1 MANWKEV
8 EITDSGKIALNRVN
22 SGNSAYRL
30 KITRATFNTKSG
42 NAVQE
47 AESLDW
53 HDVQPFL
60 DENGE
65 EITDSLSY
73 VLDIFLNNK
82 SEILAD
88 SGLESGA
95 EQYELGSV
103 SIYGTLYRVNETGD
117 ETAELTDELLTLR
130 VKDGESGDLIP
141 IGEGSPA
148 LYAKYTIRFSI
159 NSSTTGG
166 RIYVTP
172 KVISVDEFNR
182 YKKTL
187 NGAVSDI
194 VDLSANKLEVV
205 VVDKL
210 PSKQSTFILDNLV
223 GDTSST
229 NTIYNNSL
237 PVYKPEEGAKVIT
250 ANSRFGTNTY
260 AGATSDF
267 RKNISDIENSK
278 LLVVSMS
285 FKMSEG
291 SRWHI
296 NLIDREKRGT
306 NANGSYANNLS
317 TANMA
322 VSLGNIKGDYL
333 GINGNTLVPDK
344 ELWANKWLHIVFEC
358 NSDTKKVK
366 YKLTDKESGETIIEG
381 EVDYS
386 DTTVSSVTGIEFYT
400 WVASAKLLIS
410 GINLTANYAD
420 VSKSVVYVVNKN
432 SEYTP
437 YLYVNNVP
445 ILLTDSES
453 IESLLN
459 SSKVLGSDIEILKES
474 SHSHSNK
481 SALDLIS
488 RADDMLNIN
497 KLHILDAI
505 GVGVQPTIS
514 LNRTSLSAL
523 LSNSHTHDN
532 KTVLDGISSTD
543 IANWDA
549 KVDTDDLPN
558 IRKNP
563 SSTSGDI
570 IDTHLTIGSR
580 MGTAGINSFA
590 QGSSVTASGNYS
602 HAEGGGTIAK
612 AECSHAEGSST
623 SASGVGSH
631 SEGNTTY
638 ATNTGAHSEGSFTT
652 ASGHCSHTEGNYTTA
667 SGNNSHAEGDYTTAS
682 GDSSHAEGHFTTALA
697 YQHVQGHYNKNGTA
711 GAATGTT
718 GDAFIIGNGNSN
730 TARSNAFRV
739 TYSGSVYGAGAYN
752 STGAD
757 IAELYEWLD
766 GNPDNEDRRG
776 LFVTLDGAKIKLAEP
791 TDTYIKGVISAAPA
805 LVGDSYSDTWHGMYL
820 TDVFGVP
827 LKQIVHHEAEYTEV
841 KKTDPETGEE
851 ITEQVL
857 LHDEYDA
864 EEYILNPDYDPEQEY
879 IPREQRQEYDYV
891 SSWGKLV
898 LVDDGTCEVNGF
910 ATVGEG
916 GKATKSD
923 TQTIYRVMERKDD
936 AHIFVAIG

>member
-88 SGLESGA
+88 SGLESGT

-148 LYAKYTIRFSI
+148 LYAKYSIRFSI

-223 GDTSST
+223 GDIGST

-237 PVYKPEEGAKVIT
+237 PSYMSEESAKVIT

-366 YKLTDKESGETIIEG
+366 YKLTDKESGEIIIEG

-474 SHSHSNK
+474 SHSHNNK

-488 RADDMLNIN
+488 SSSDVLNIN
-497 KLHILDAI
+497 KLHISDVLGI
-505 GVGVQPTIS
+505 GANPIIE
-514 LNRTSLSAL
+514 LNRTNLSAL
-523 LSNSHTHDN
+523 LLNSHTHDN
-532 KTVLDGISSTD
+532 KTVLEGISSTD

-549 KVDTDDLPN
+549 KVDNDDLPN

-563 SSTSGDI
+563 NATEGDI
-570 IDTHLTIGSR
+570 INKHLTIGSR
-580 MGTAGINSFA
+580 SSGPTIGSNSL
-590 QGSSVTASGNYS
+590 SVGFMLEASGTSSY
-602 HAEGGGTIAK
+602 AGGTYTQA
-612 AECSHAEGSST
+612 
-623 SASGVGSH
+623 VGENS
-631 SEGNTTY
+631 Y
-638 ATNTGAHSEGSFTT
+638 AVGYEVI
-652 ASGHCSHTEGNYTTA
+652 
-667 SGNNSHAEGDYTTAS
+667 
-682 GDSSHAEGHFTTALA
+682 ALA
-697 YQHVQGHYNKNGTA
+697 NQYVIGHDNKNGDEA
-711 GAATGTT
+711 SYNGTM
-718 GDAFIIGNGNSN
+718 GDAFIIGNGSLS
-730 TARSNAFRV
+730 AASNAFRV
-739 TYSGSVYGAGAYN
+739 AYNGSVYGAGAYN

-766 GNPDNEDRRG
+766 GNPNNEDRRG
-776 LFVTLDGAKIKLAEP
+776 LFVTLDGTKIKLAEP

-820 TDVFGVP
+820 TDIFGTP
-827 LKQIVHHEAEYTEV
+827 LKQTVHHEAEYAEV

-898 LVDDGTCEVNGF
+898 IVDDGTCEVNGF

-923 TQTIYRVMERKDD
+923 TQTIYRVMERKDET
-936 AHIFVAIG
+936 HIFVAIG

>member
-60 DENGE
+60 DESGE

-82 SEILAD
+82 SDILAD

-182 YKKTL
+182 YKETL

-210 PSKQSTFILDNLV
+210 PSKQSTFILDSVV
-223 GDTSST
+223 GDSAST
-229 NTIYNNSL
+229 NTVYNNSL
-237 PVYKPEEGAKVIT
+237 PAYMPEESAKVIT
-250 ANSRFGTNTY
+250 ANGRFGTNTY

-333 GINGNTLVPDK
+333 GINGYTLVPDK
-344 ELWANKWLHIVFEC
+344 GLWANKWLHIVFEC

-366 YKLTDKESGETIIEG
+366 YRLTDRESGETIIEG

-459 SSKVLGSDIEILKES
+459 SSKVLGSDIEILKER
-474 SHSHSNK
+474 SHSHNNK

-488 RADDMLNIN
+488 GADDVLNIN

-505 GVGVQPTIS
+505 AVGANPTIQ
-514 LNRTSLSAL
+514 LNRTNLTTL

-549 KVDTDDLPN
+549 KVDNDDLPN
-558 IRKNP
+558 IKKNP
-563 SSTSGDI
+563 DATNGDI
-570 IDTHLTIGSR
+570 LDTHLTIGRR

-590 QGSSVTASGNYS
+590 QGSSVSASGNYS
-602 HAEGGGTIAK
+602 HAEGGGTVAK

-623 SASGVGSH
+623 TASGIYSH
-631 SEGNTTY
+631 
-638 ATNTGAHSEGSFTT
+638 AEGSGTT
-652 ASGHCSHTEGNYTTA
+652 ASGVA
-667 SGNNSHAEGDYTTAS
+667 SHAEGNATRAS
-682 GDSSHAEGHFTTALA
+682 GNFSHAEGSYSIVSGNVSHAEGNNTSALSN
-697 YQHVQGHYNKNGTA
+697 QHVQGHYNKEGEQGNSN
-711 GAATGTT
+711 GTT
-718 GDAFIIGNGNSN
+718 GDALIIGNGTD

-739 TYSGSVYGAGAYN
+739 AYSGSVYGAGAYN

-776 LFVTLDGAKIKLAEP
+776 LFVTLDGTKIKLAEP
-791 TDTYIKGVISAAPA
+791 TDTYVKGVISAAPA

-820 TDVFGVP
+820 MDVFGVP
-827 LKQIVHHEAEYTEV
+827 LKQTVHHEAGYTEV

-851 ITEQVL
+851 TTEQVL

-898 LVDDGTCEVNGF
+898 IVDDGTCEVNGF

-923 TQTIYRVMERKDD
+923 TQTIYRVMERKDET
-936 AHIFVAIG
+936 HIFVAIG